1 MANDIHK
8 GNDSNI
14 TDVDYIININD
25 DNNTDDDI
33 NNTSDDADQR

>member
-1 MANDIHK
+1 MNIHK

-14 TDVDYIININD
+14 TDVDYIINTND
-25 DNNTDDDI
+25 DNTDDDI